1 MWDVGSGVPLGL
13 GEAAATD
20 TRKKQELLPTPPPSI
35 SLSPTVVLYSFYSR
49 SGWET
54 TAPSANPGPPHFCTA
69 LELSMVFR
77 FLRILSHNM

>member
-35 SLSPTVVLYSFYSR
+35 SLSPTVLYSFYSR

-69 LELSMVFR
+69 SELSMVFR